1 MIRTPTFHMPG
12 FVMPT
17 VRSAVRL
24 AAAASILSLVAACAT
39 HEVDFQGEG
48 AGFVGQGAPIMAVLE
63 TPSVGTV
70 GDDAADDPAVW
81 ASARPVTVMGRQT
94 PGFVAGTDKK
104 SGLYIYGFDGQ
115 VLQFMPEGLLNNVDV
130 AEGLSIAGRPQLL
143 LGASDRTPGKTG
155 VALYLFDPAGTGDNG
170 VRYWGSVATDVVEPY
185 GFCFGKRGDEIHAV
199 LVGHEG
205 ELRQFVLTA
214 DADAKPVAREVRR
227 AEIGSISEG
236 CAADEAGDALYIN
249 EENVGLWRYG
259 LDPASGAARTLI
271 QPIAP
276 GVLVADAEG
285 LTTITDGDA
294 RYLISSSQGDSA
306 FPVWR
311 IDGAAPQYKGRFVV
325 VDGAVDGVTGT
336 DGLAAASG
344 PVGPF
349 PEGLVVI
356 QDDVNDVGTQNFK
369 YVDWRAIRAA
379 LGL

>member
-1 MIRTPTFHMPG
+1 MPTF
-12 FVMPT
+12 
-17 VRSAVRL
+17 RSAARL
-24 AAAASILSLVAACAT
+24 AAAASMMALLAACAT
-39 HEVDFQGEG
+39 YEVDFQGEG
-48 AGFVGQGAPIMAVLE
+48 EGFVGEGAPVMAVLE

-81 ASARPVTVMGRQT
+81 ASASPVTVMGQST

-104 SGLYIYGFDGQ
+104 SGLYIYGFDGRI
-115 VLQFMPEGLLNNVDV
+115 LQFMPEGLLNNVDLV
-130 AEGLSIAGRPQLL
+130 QGLTVGGKPQLV

-155 VALYLFDPAGTGDNG
+155 VALYLFDPARTGDNG
-170 VRYWGSVATDVVEPY
+170 VRYWGSIKTDVIEPY

-214 DADAKPVAREVRR
+214 DAAGAPVAREVRR
-227 AEIGSISEG
+227 AEIGTISEG
-236 CAADEAGDALYIN
+236 CAVDEATNALYIA
-249 EENVGLWRYG
+249 EENVGVWRYG
-259 LDPASGAARTLI
+259 LDPAAGAARTLV

-285 LTTITDGDA
+285 LTTITDGDR
-294 RYLISSSQGDSA
+294 RYLIGSSQGDST

-311 IDGAAPQYKGRFVV
+311 IDGAAPEYKGRFVV
-325 VDGAVDGVTGT
+325 VDGVVDGVTGT

-344 PVGPF
+344 QVGPF
-349 PEGLVVI
+349 PAGLVVV
-356 QDDVNDVGTQNFK
+356 QDDVNDTGTQNFK
-369 YVDWRAIRAA
+369 YVDWRDIRTA

>member
-1 MIRTPTFHMPG
+1 MP
-12 FVMPT
+12 ML
-17 VRSAVRL
+17 RSAARL
-24 AAAASILSLVAACAT
+24 TAVASTLALLAACAT
-39 HEVDFQGEG
+39 SEVDFQGEG
-48 AGFVGQGAPIMAVLE
+48 EGFVGEGAPVMAVLE
-63 TPSVGTV
+63 TPSVGTI

-81 ASARPVTVMGRQT
+81 ASATPVTVIGQST

-104 SGLYIYGFDGQ
+104 SGLYIYGLDGRI
-115 VLQFMPEGLLNNVDV
+115 LQFMPEGLLNNVDLV
-130 AEGLSIAGRPQLL
+130 EGLTVGGKPQLV

-155 VALYLFDPAGTGDNG
+155 VALYLFDPAGAGDNG
-170 VRYWGSVATDVVEPY
+170 VRYWGSIKTDVIEPY
-185 GFCFGKRGDEIHAV
+185 GFCFGKRGDEIHAI

-214 DADAKPVAREVRR
+214 DATGAPVAREVRR

-236 CAADEAGDALYIN
+236 CAVDEATNALYIA
-249 EENVGLWRYG
+249 EENVGVWRYG
-259 LDPASGAARTLI
+259 LDPASGATRTLV

-285 LTTITDGDA
+285 LTTITDGDK
-294 RYLISSSQGDSA
+294 RYLIGSSQGDST

-311 IDGAAPQYKGRFVV
+311 IDGAAPEYKGRFVV

-344 PVGPF
+344 GVGPF
-349 PEGLVVI
+349 PEGLVVV

-369 YVDWRAIRAA
+369 YIDWRDIRTA